1 MRMRGGSRFVLLA
14 AIITESLRQAV
25 RAIFVGSLS
34 SRYPIKL
41 AGAQMAVL
49 ETAAFSAFFITLGAA
64 LPITTTNRPSA
75 LAFAAASR
83 HASVIGERHA
93 FPEQRAWA
101 GGERGLAS
109 AIWSRRR
116 VSTHCGW

>member
-1 MRMRGGSRFVLLA
+1 VLLA

-49 ETAAFSAFFITLGAA
+49 ETAAFSAFFITLRAA
-64 LPITTTNRPSA
+64 LPITTTDRPSA

-83 HASVIGERHA
+83 Q
-93 FPEQRAWA
+93 PP
-101 GGERGLAS
+101 
-109 AIWSRRR
+109 
-116 VSTHCGW
+116 